1 MQIEEANIYTEEE
14 VRELNEKYWSNAPRE
29 TLDPIVNRAEERFKA
44 LDENAQIT
52 TKSSIKGFL
61 RTYPFIAAVMPF
73 KSTEWEMLDT
83 YFSLLIHKLPRLT
96 GEDFTEDLLK
106 SIDFDKYRL
115 IKNEE
120 KKIELE
126 NKNTEIGPIPVGT
139 AKGVQEPDMKKL
151 SDILNEWNNLHFSN
165 VEKAKEQLEELPERL
180 RADEA
185 FVNAARNSNK
195 ETAMLQCAQSLMMIV
210 AGMLRE
216 NTEFCRYYLDNPDF
230 MAAINKRVFESV
242 YGGLLSKKL
251 ENVEDDK
258 DIRNLIF
265 NRLQMDHG
273 VSDMEL
279 QREVIDKYGVR
290 YGGMSVNDWRH
301 IIEAYTP
308 MVRQNAVPKAEE
320 ISMQP
325 EQIGMAADS
334 SFPST

>member
-1 MQIEEANIYTEEE
+1 
-14 VRELNEKYWSNAPRE
+14 
-29 TLDPIVNRAEERFKA
+29 
-44 LDENAQIT
+44 
-52 TKSSIKGFL
+52 
-61 RTYPFIAAVMPF
+61 
-73 KSTEWEMLDT
+73 
-83 YFSLLIHKLPRLT
+83 
-96 GEDFTEDLLK
+96 
-106 SIDFDKYRL
+106 
-115 IKNEE
+115 
-120 KKIELE
+120 
-126 NKNTEIGPIPVGT
+126 
-139 AKGVQEPDMKKL
+139 
-151 SDILNEWNNLHFSN
+151 
-165 VEKAKEQLEELPERL
+165 
-180 RADEA
+180 
-185 FVNAARNSNK
+185 
-195 ETAMLQCAQSLMMIV
+195 
-210 AGMLRE
+210 
-216 NTEFCRYYLDNPDF
+216 
-230 MAAINKRVFESV
+230 VFESV